1 MNSIDDDRAAFVD
14 PDWVAAHLGDPAV
27 RVVEVDVSR
36 AAYDAGHIPG
46 ALLWNAYSDL
56 RHPDYTPMDTR
67 EIDSLLSRDAIGPET
82 TVVFYGYASYLG
94 FWLMK
99 RQGHDALRVMDGSRD
114 RWEQAGHAWATEAP
128 ALEPRSHSAA
138 SWESGIDASIDAP
151 LRTVLA
157 QIGKPPCDVVMLD
170 VRSQAEFDGDHFWP
184 SGATEDVG
192 RAGHIPGAVHV
203 PFELL
208 RGEDGAFRSADDLR
222 TLFEQHGITPDRRV
236 VTYCTIGNRAA
247 QAWFVLTD
255 LLDYRDVRVYYGSW
269 AEWGMLAETPVES

>member
-1 MNSIDDDRAAFVD
+1 MSSSDYENAVFVD
-14 PDWVAAHLGDPAV
+14 PDWIAAHLGDPAV

-94 FWLMK
+94 LWLMR
-99 RQGHDALRVMDGSRD
+99 RQGHDALGVMDGSRD

-128 ALEPRSHSAA
+128 ALEPGSHSAA
-138 SWESGIDASIDAP
+138 SGESGIDASIDAP

-157 QIGKPPCDVVMLD
+157 QIGKPQRDVVMLD
-170 VRSQAEFDGDHFWP
+170 VRSKAEFDGDHFWP

-208 RGEDGAFRSADDLR
+208 RGEDGAFRPADELR

>member
-1 MNSIDDDRAAFVD
+1 MSSSEDESGVFVD
-14 PDWVAAHLGDPAV
+14 PDWIVAHLGDPAV

-56 RHPDYTPMDTR
+56 RHPDYTPMDTS
-67 EIDSLLSRDAIGPET
+67 EIGSLLSRDAIGPET
-82 TVVFYGYASYLG
+82 MVVFYGYASYLG

-114 RWEQAGHAWATEAP
+114 RWELAGHPWATEAP
-128 ALEPRSHSAA
+128 AFEPGSHSAA
-138 SWESGIDASIDAP
+138 SGESGIDASIDAP

-157 QIGKPPCDVVMLD
+157 QIGKPQRAVVMLD

-208 RGEDGAFRSADDLR
+208 RGDDGAFRPADELR

-236 VTYCTIGNRAA
+236 VSYCTIGNRAA
-247 QAWFVLTD
+247 QAWFVLTN
-255 LLDYRDVRVYYGSW
+255 LLEYPDAGIYYGSW
-269 AEWGMLAETPVES
+269 AEWGMLAEAPVES